1 MPRILQSRKDL
12 RCEPAGK
19 AIERALSDGAFTATA
34 DEDFI
39 PKSPQTANKPRHP
52 TARSLQNE
60 FNLASRFGCALTL
73 DRRNQKMHDMF
84 PPFLACV
91 TCTFNRFAPS
101 WFIFVLL
108 RFAAVAMIAS
118 PRMDVVRT
126 LGILSVIE
134 APYYYL
140 WKLSLYTWYSEDY
153 NITPLERFG
162 DYYTQ
167 VFQIGILQAI
177 ALLAICRHGNG
188 RWRSG
193 SCRPSRSDTPAR
205 WPHRTWPWQRVCR
218 ACAAFGPLDG
228 DLC

>member
-1 MPRILQSRKDL
+1 
-12 RCEPAGK
+12 
-19 AIERALSDGAFTATA
+19 
-34 DEDFI
+34 
-39 PKSPQTANKPRHP
+39 
-52 TARSLQNE
+52 
-60 FNLASRFGCALTL
+60 
-73 DRRNQKMHDMF
+73 MHDMF

-177 ALLAICRHGNG
+177 ALLAISRINYFRSSGAL
-188 RWRSG
+188 RIQVWRPFLIVPLFLGIHYVQSVYAFSYG
-193 SCRPSRSDTPAR
+193 STKG
-205 WPHRTWPWQRVCR
+205 
-218 ACAAFGPLDG
+218 F
-228 DLC
+228 